1 MEICKETKT
10 ALHQMIRHSTGITP
24 KEIADLTGDS
34 HNTICNY
41 ANMNMPD
48 HMPSLKKFE
57 AMLMF
62 TQNPAVLKVWAH
74 KLGFVLVPVGADGER
89 HREMNVLEAMMLT
102 NVASGKA
109 NQKVYEV
116 LEDNI
121 VTPQEYEEAHIIFQR
136 IIECATAADKAL
148 QKQAEKYISVN
159 QKEKA

>member
-1 MEICKETKT
+1 MEISKETKT
-10 ALHQMIRHSTGITP
+10 ALHQMIRHSPGITP

-148 QKQAEKYISVN
+148 QKQAEKYISAN
-159 QKEKA
+159 QMEKA